1 MNIAIVTAHPD
12 DAEYMMAGTVIKY
25 IEKGHKVSI
34 IICTNGDKGSSSAP
48 KPEIAKIR
56 KNEAQKSAKYLGANV
71 FFLYYHDEFMPDNIE
86 SRLKIMDTLRKVNPD
101 VVFTHHFNDIS
112 NADHRVISNIVLD
125 TSYLTVAK
133 NIVTKHKETKKSPAF
148 YYIDIPGGANFE
160 PNEFVDVSEVIEKKK
175 KAFSFHDSQI
185 SWMKKIGAGDVMK
198 NMFIQSSFRGMQ
210 CGCDHAEAFISLNK
224 YPRGRVKSYLPQ
236 YL

>member
-1 MNIAIVTAHPD
+1 MELHRSRASGQEQAVHRSAC
-12 DAEYMMAGTVIKY
+12 
-25 IEKGHKVSI
+25 IEPAWLSWI
-34 IICTNGDKGSSSAP
+34 SRICVHT
-48 KPEIAKIR
+48 
-56 KNEAQKSAKYLGANV
+56 
-71 FFLYYHDEFMPDNIE
+71 
-86 SRLKIMDTLRKVNPD
+86 
-101 VVFTHHFNDIS
+101 
-112 NADHRVISNIVLD
+112 
-125 TSYLTVAK
+125 
-133 NIVTKHKETKKSPAF
+133 
-148 YYIDIPGGANFE
+148 YIDIPGGANFE

-198 NMFIQSSFRGMQ
+198 NMLIQSSFRGMQ